1 MVKCVTFF
9 IVLKIVGVL
18 SAPTK
23 YYRTYNIY
31 SDIDDLA
38 PLLETFLL
46 DDLLY
51 QNIIRPGSAS
61 TAEGTIVPSGIQLG
75 LGVRTAAVYRITE
88 GGSLTSTGND
98 LDLAIRGRGYFQVEL
113 TEGKGT
119 AYTRDGAFQ
128 RNGDG
133 VIVTHDGYVVQPEI
147 TIPEDAV
154 EIYVNSSGEVWV
166 KQDGET
172 DEINVGQLELATFVN
187 EAGLEA
193 MGNNLFLE
201 TTASGN
207 PVLDNPD
214 SEGFGSILQGYLAT
228 SNVNPVTEITE
239 LVSAQRA
246 YEMNSKIIST
256 SDQMLNTINQL
267 K

>member
-1 MVKCVTFF
+1 MRSLHIGATGMLAQQTNVDVISNNIANMNTT
-9 IVLKIVGVL
+9 
-18 SAPTK
+18 AYTK
-23 YYRTYNIY
+23 RRAEFN
-31 SDIDDLA
+31 
-38 PLLETFLL
+38 
-46 DDLLY
+46 DLLY
-51 QNIIRPGSAS
+51 QNIIRPGASS
-61 TAEGTIVPSGIQLG
+61 TADNTVVPSGIQLG

-88 GGSLTSTGND
+88 GGSLTNTGND
-98 LDLAIRGRGYFQVEL
+98 LDLAIKGRGYFQVEL
-113 TEGKGT
+113 PEGKGT

-147 TIPEDAV
+147 TIPDDAT

-193 MGNNLFLE
+193 IGNNLFTE
-201 TTASGN
+201 TAASGA

-214 SEGFGSILQGYLAT
+214 SEGFGAVLQGYLST

>member
-1 MVKCVTFF
+1 MRSLYIGATGMLAQQTNVDVIANNLANMNTT
-9 IVLKIVGVL
+9 
-18 SAPTK
+18 AYTK
-23 YYRTYNIY
+23 RRAEFN
-31 SDIDDLA
+31 
-38 PLLETFLL
+38 
-46 DDLLY
+46 DLLY
-51 QNIIRPGSAS
+51 QNIIRPGSSS
-61 TAEGTIVPSGIQLG
+61 TAENTIIPSGIQLG
-75 LGVRTAAVYRITE
+75 LGVQTAAVYRITE
-88 GGSLTSTGND
+88 GGGLVKTDNS
-98 LDLAIRGRGYFQVEL
+98 LDLAIKGRGYFQVEL
-113 TEGKGT
+113 PEGKGT
-119 AYTRDGAFQ
+119 GYTRDGAFQ

-154 EIYVNSSGEVWV
+154 EVFVNSSGEVWV

-193 MGNNLFLE
+193 IGDNLFTE
-201 TTASGN
+201 TAASGA
-207 PVLDNPD
+207 PILDNPD
-214 SEGFGSILQGYLAT
+214 SEGFGAILQGYLAT
-228 SNVNPVTEITE
+228 SNVNAVTEITE

-256 SDQMLNTINQL
+256 SDQMLTTINQL

>member
-1 MVKCVTFF
+1 MNTT
-9 IVLKIVGVL
+9 
-18 SAPTK
+18 AYTK
-23 YYRTYNIY
+23 RRAEFN
-31 SDIDDLA
+31 
-38 PLLETFLL
+38 
-46 DDLLY
+46 DLLY

-61 TAEGTIVPSGIQLG
+61 SAAQTVVPSGLQLG
-75 LGVRTAAVYRITE
+75 LGVRTAAVYRITD
-88 GGSLTSTGND
+88 GGGLTNTTNE
-98 LDLAIRGRGYFQVEL
+98 LDLAIRGRGYFQIEL
-113 TEGKGT
+113 PEGKGI

-147 TIPEDAV
+147 TIPDDAV

-193 MGNNLFLE
+193 MGQNLFLE
-201 TTASGN
+201 TEASGA
-207 PVLDNPD
+207 PIIDNPD
-214 SEGFGSILQGYLAT
+214 VEGFGSILQGYLST

-246 YEMNSKIIST
+246 YEMNSKVIQT
-256 SDQMLNTINQL
+256 SDQMLSTINQM

>member
-1 MVKCVTFF
+1 MRSLHIGATGMLAQQTNVDVIANNIANMNTT
-9 IVLKIVGVL
+9 
-18 SAPTK
+18 AYTK
-23 YYRTYNIY
+23 RRAEFN
-31 SDIDDLA
+31 
-38 PLLETFLL
+38 
-46 DDLLY
+46 DLLY
-51 QNIIRPGSAS
+51 QNIIRPGAAS
-61 TAEGTIVPSGIQLG
+61 TADGTVVPSGIQLG

-88 GGSLTSTGND
+88 GGGLTNTGND

-113 TEGKGT
+113 PEGKGI

-147 TIPEDAV
+147 TIPDDAV
-154 EIYVNSSGEVWV
+154 EIYVNNSGEVWV

-193 MGNNLFLE
+193 IGNNLFTE
-201 TTASGN
+201 TEASGA

-214 SEGFGSILQGYLAT
+214 SEGFGSVLQGYLST